1 LLNNP
6 DEAPTRA
13 TKDGRLPALPPLAP
27 LPTAAERAADL
38 IRDYI
43 FQGRFLPGTPLP
55 ESALS
60 QALQV
65 SRNTVREAFRTL
77 MNDHLLDYEA
87 HKGVTVR
94 WLTAGEVRDIFAL
107 RRLFELSAGDV
118 IADGTAVLD
127 LSALDRAVTDGRT
140 AAEDGRWWDVGTANL
155 YFHIALVAVHRN
167 KRLDEF
173 FRHLMAELRLGF
185 LAVPDPEAFHGPFLN
200 RNAEIRDLLAA
211 GHYQQARA
219 ALARYLDDGEGPVTE
234 AVIAQRPHA

>member
-1 LLNNP
+1 MNNRGESP
-6 DEAPTRA
+6 GRA
-13 TKDGRLPALPPLAP
+13 ARDGKLPALPPLAP

-77 MNDHLLDYEA
+77 MNDHLLDYEV

-107 RRLFELSAGDV
+107 RRLFELSASDLLAAG
-118 IADGTAVLD
+118 AAVPD
-127 LSALDRAVTDGRT
+127 LGALDRAVADGR
-140 AAEDGRWWDVGTANL
+140 AAAADGRWGDVGTANL
-155 YFHIALVAVHRN
+155 YFHTALVAAHGN

-173 FRHLMAELRLGF
+173 FQHLMTELRLGF
-185 LAVPDPEAFHGPFLN
+185 LAVPDPESFHGPFLH
-200 RNAEIRDLLAA
+200 RNAELSALLAA
-211 GHYQQARA
+211 GQFQPART
-219 ALARYLDDGEGPVTE
+219 ALARYLDDAEGPVTE
-234 AVIAQRPHA
+234 AVTAQRPR